1 VIANSD
7 TADGLKTNALLTY
20 DQIETIIGTN
30 TSSSGVMT
38 IDGITTNWSYDD
50 AKMLCE
56 LNLQSVN
63 TSLKGDVFVLAPND
77 NNARGIISALEADA
91 GITSFKITGQ
101 DAEKESVQSIIDGQQ
116 SMTVFKDVRTL
127 ARDATTAAIEILK
140 GHSPSTSGSF
150 NNGVKEVL
158 SVVSDIASITV
169 DNIQET
175 LIDTGYYSSSDF
187 TGL

>member
-1 VIANSD
+1 
-7 TADGLKTNALLTY
+7 
-20 DQIETIIGTN
+20 
-30 TSSSGVMT
+30 
-38 IDGITTNWSYDD
+38 
-50 AKMLCE
+50 
-56 LNLQSVN
+56 
-63 TSLKGDVFVLAPND
+63 
-77 NNARGIISALEADA
+77 
-91 GITSFKITGQ
+91 
-101 DAEKESVQSIIDGQQ
+101 
-116 SMTVFKDVRTL
+116 MTVFKDVRTL